1 MDEPYLSIIVP
12 AYNEAQRIGKSL
24 ETIREYLARK
34 PFAAELI
41 VVDDGSM
48 DGTPALLETF
58 ATAWPELRIL
68 RNEPNRGKGYSVRRG
83 ALEARAPYILFTDAD
98 LSTPIE
104 EADRLL
110 AAMESTGADAAIGS
124 RALKRELIGIHQPK
138 FREWSGILF
147 NRVVRLLTGLAIRDT
162 QCGFKLFRRE
172 TTRHAFERQT
182 VFGFGFDPELL
193 FLIQRSGG
201 RILEIPV
208 RWNNDPATKVR
219 FLRDSSRMLLDLLK
233 LRWRA
238 WRGKYEA

>member
-1 MDEPYLSIIVP
+1 MDEPYLSIIIP

-41 VVDDGSM
+41 VVDDGSI

-110 AAMESTGADAAIGS
+110 AAMESTEADAAIGS

-138 FREWSGILF
+138 FREWAGILF
-147 NRVVRLLTGLAIRDT
+147 TGAVRLLPGSP
-162 QCGFKLFRRE
+162 F
-172 TTRHAFERQT
+172 TTPNA
-182 VFGFGFDPELL
+182 
-193 FLIQRSGG
+193 
-201 RILEIPV
+201 
-208 RWNNDPATKVR
+208 
-219 FLRDSSRMLLDLLK
+219 DSSYSGAKRRDAPLNSRQFLDSGLILNFYSCFDAQAGESWK
-233 LRWRA
+233 FQCVGTTTLPPR
-238 WRGKYEA
+238 